1 MQRQTESAALVLCR
15 IVATE
20 VRVEHGHRRI
30 WELSTSEL
38 TGFFEEIRAPFYVI
52 GVDGYILW
60 LNRAGYEIFGYLR
73 EEMLNHRLEDVS
85 GARNINISFHSTY
98 FLLYILTTSVL
109 SQSARCWDVHG
120 NDSRW

>member
-1 MQRQTESAALVLCR
+1 MQRLAESTALVLCR
-15 IVATE
+15 IIATE
-20 VRVEHGHRRI
+20 VRVEHGQRRI

-60 LNRAGYEIFGYLR
+60 LNRAGYEIFGYLN

-85 GARNINISFHSTY
+85 GARNINISLHPTY
-98 FLLYILTTSVL
+98 FLLYVLMTSVL
-109 SQSARCWDVHG
+109 SRSTRYWDVHG
-120 NDSRW
+120 NDFRW